1 MKQINFTLIIVF
13 FALVAKSQNYPDTI
27 SVGASRTITAD
38 QNTSTLWILKD
49 SQYKNAVT
57 KAKELKLANEQI
69 KEMAARNELQNT
81 KSKEKDSLI
90 SIITKDRD
98 YYKKNWETTEED
110 LKTMI
115 GKSNRQKMMT
125 RLSLAGVVVAFIV
138 GFFIGK

>member
-1 MKQINFTLIIVF
+1 
-13 FALVAKSQNYPDTI
+13 
-27 SVGASRTITAD
+27 
-38 QNTSTLWILKD
+38 LKD